1 MRDSDIAYE
10 KIKTKI
16 ITAQLMPGAVVIESE
31 LMKEFN
37 MGRTPIREALNR
49 LSWENQVRIIP
60 RQCIMVSE
68 QPRRDLESIFQVRY
82 TLSKLEGELAAT
94 RRTEEDIQNLREILQ
109 EFEVESDAGKRVMLD
124 RKFHQEIS
132 RITRNSFLENEMN
145 QMLDLSIR
153 LLFLNKEQLDSL
165 DSNSV
170 EEHHAIIDSI
180 EKKDTD
186 QTIHLLQE
194 HVMSFRKKFIYEI

>member
-16 ITAQLMPGAVVIESE
+16 ITAQLMPGTVVVESE
-31 LMKEFN
+31 LMKEFE

-82 TLSKLEGELAAT
+82 TLSGLEGELAAS
-94 RRTEEDIQNLREILQ
+94 RRTEEDIQNLRKIL
-109 EFEVESDAGKRVMLD
+109 EDFEAEPDAEKRVMLD
-124 RKFHQEIS
+124 RKFHQEIAQ
-132 RITRNSFLENEMN
+132 ITRNSFLENEMN
-145 QMLDLSIR
+145 RMLDLSIR
-153 LLFLNKEQLDSL
+153 LLFLNREQLDSL
-165 DSNSV
+165 DSNRV
-170 EEHHAIIDSI
+170 EEHRAIVDSI
-180 EKKDTD
+180 EKRDAK
-186 QTIHLLQE
+186 QTIRLLQE
-194 HVMSFRKKFIYEI
+194 HVMSFRKKFINEI